1 VDSTGRCST
10 SMKKAEIDI
19 SLDGRNAGRHNV
31 FVERLSRTIK
41 YEEVYLRAY
50 RSVSEARASIDR
62 YLAFYNEGA
71 TGWP

>member
-1 VDSTGRCST
+1 
-10 SMKKAEIDI
+10 MKTAEIDI
-19 SLDGRNAGRHNV
+19 SLDGRTAGRHNV

-50 RSVSEARASIDR
+50 DGALEARAPIRR